1 MITNKYN
8 NSHSSFIICDKIKLM
23 KILAFD
29 TSNQPLTVSLAE
41 HNSVKN
47 VFTTNVARNH
57 SIQLLPAIRDI
68 VAAKNWTLQD
78 IDRIVVAQGPGS
90 FTGLRIGVTVAK
102 VLADALGA
110 ELCGVSS
117 LAILAEQVKADGL
130 VVPLFNARNRNVFA
144 GVYQNGVSIFTES
157 HQPITNLFAFL
168 EAKDEPITV
177 LGDTSEFSDEMQT
190 LFGERAKILSPEES
204 LPDGV
209 GIVTL
214 GLQETPTEN
223 IQDFNPNYLRKTQ
236 AELNWIAAHP
246 GEDKPENYVFEI

>member
-68 VAAKNWTLQD
+68 VAAENWTLQD
-78 IDRIVVAQGPGS
+78 IDRVVVAQGPGS

-102 VLADALGA
+102 VLADTLGA
-110 ELCGVSS
+110 ELCLS
-117 LAILAEQVKADGL
+117 LIH
-130 VVPLFNARNRNVFA
+130 
-144 GVYQNGVSIFTES
+144 I
-157 HQPITNLFAFL
+157 
-168 EAKDEPITV
+168 
-177 LGDTSEFSDEMQT
+177 
-190 LFGERAKILSPEES
+190 
-204 LPDGV
+204 
-209 GIVTL
+209 
-214 GLQETPTEN
+214 
-223 IQDFNPNYLRKTQ
+223 
-236 AELNWIAAHP
+236 
-246 GEDKPENYVFEI
+246 